1 MSNIERYIIRTI
13 TTPPPAP
20 GFAGPGHT
28 AVPVVDPSQFD
39 VQDPFIVLMDD
50 RLDLPEGAPVGGEHP
65 HAGFEIATFVLE
77 GSLHD
82 RDEGVLR
89 AGDVQWMLAG
99 RGVIHNEH
107 VVPRGSTRILQLW
120 LTIPESERWSE
131 PRFET
136 ITREAAAVRREPGVE
151 ARVYSGS
158 SGELRVQR
166 RENVP
171 LSVVD
176 VRLASGATLAQDLPA
191 TYNGFV
197 YVLEGAAHVGAGDGT
212 VLRTGQVGW
221 LDRPDAGGPS
231 TLRLTGGDAAGA
243 RLVLYAGEPQHVPI
257 VLHGPFVGGTRA
269 DLMRVSREYVSGR
282 FERMSTL
289 VRTARKSAAGK

>member
-1 MSNIERYIIRTI
+1 MTAVTIIERDISRTI

-28 AVPVVDPSQFD
+28 AVPVVDPSQF
-39 VQDPFIVLMDD
+39 VAQDPFIVLMDD

-89 AGDVQWMLAG
+89 EGDVQWMLAG

-107 VVPRGSTRILQLW
+107 VVPSAPTRILQLW

-158 SGELRVQR
+158 SGGHRVRR

-171 LSVVD
+171 ISLVD
-176 VRLASGATLAQDLPA
+176 IRLGAGATFAQDLPA
-191 TYNGFV
+191 TYNGFA
-197 YVLEGAAHVGAGDGT
+197 YVLEGDARVGAGDGT
-212 VLRTGQVGW
+212 LLRTGQVGW
-221 LDRPDAGGPS
+221 LDRPEAHGAS
-231 TLRLTGGDAAGA
+231 TLRLTGGEAAGA
-243 RLVLYAGEPQHVPI
+243 RLVLYAGEPQHLPI

-269 DLMRVSREYVSGR
+269 DLMRVSRAYASGE
-282 FERMSTL
+282 FERMSAL
-289 VRTARKSAAGK
+289 VRAASA